1 MEMQNILRAPI
12 DADGCE
18 LTAKSPLRVKLPI
31 HSARRMSAFASYRPE
46 SAIRL
51 PAKLDYGCLAPIAV
65 GPGQGRG
72 PQKQTPCRRDA
83 FVLPWLQTGWY
94 VERLRAARVA
104 VVPVVWVMN
113 SETRVLALRP
123 LDLDAIQPGTGG
135 SNSSTGS
142 GPV

>member
-1 MEMQNILRAPI
+1 MQNILRAPI

-18 LTAKSPLRVKLPI
+18 LTAKSPLRVKLCRFTLPVECPLSLPI
-31 HSARRMSAFASYRPE
+31 ARKVPFGFRPNP
-46 SAIRL
+46 SH
-51 PAKLDYGCLAPIAV
+51 GCLAPIAI

-83 FVLPWLQTGWY
+83 FGLPWLETGWY
-94 VERLRAARVA
+94 VERLMAARVA
-104 VVPVVWVMN
+104 VVPVASVMN
-113 SETRVLALRP
+113 SETGVLALRP